1 MNFYRGKIKIW
12 DLRFWDK
19 TTVNVEDLDV
29 DFGLQH
35 FKLRL
40 FVNEGDE
47 ETNS

>member
-1 MNFYRGKIKIW
+1 MEE
-12 DLRFWDK
+12 RFKYGYK
-19 TTVNVEDLDV
+19 TPVNLEDLDV